1 MGGVWESC
9 SGPPGG
15 PDADFLVWFPQWV
28 PHHRIFPDPFFFISR
43 PSCPKGAP
51 FPDFSRPLLYILA
64 GLVFQIGLP
73 TDFSRPM
80 FFYKQAFLSQ
90 GGPLPVF
97 SQNPFVYIGAK
108 RNFKKTAIRLSTLFS
123 EPCCTTL
130 GVCLWTSQSC
140 KKWIWPPSDKT
151 VGPKKHPL
159 DH

>member
-1 MGGVWESC
+1 MDLLPLPPPHFGPILGGVWESC

-51 FPDFSRPLLYILA
+51 FPVFSRPLLYILA

-97 SQNPFVYIGAK
+97 SQTPFVYISRPGFPNRFAH
-108 RNFKKTAIRLSTLFS
+108 RFFQTHVFL
-123 EPCCTTL
+123 
-130 GVCLWTSQSC
+130 
-140 KKWIWPPSDKT
+140 
-151 VGPKKHPL
+151 
-159 DH
+159 